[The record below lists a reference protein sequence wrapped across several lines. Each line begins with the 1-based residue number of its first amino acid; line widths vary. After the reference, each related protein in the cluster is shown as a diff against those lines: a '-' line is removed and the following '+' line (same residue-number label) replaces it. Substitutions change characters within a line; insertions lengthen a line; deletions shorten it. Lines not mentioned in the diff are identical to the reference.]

1 MDIYSN
7 PNFTMSI
14 STSLIWLLT
23 SLNWFDPIDD
33 PYKNI
38 KSTDVVDASKLDDP
52 LRNGI
57 DAIGQGVGGI
67 KNDEITGFTDAKDT
81 LLSGIQNGI
90 NRFLGFLAL
99 IALIYL
105 IIQGIKLLLNPKDD
119 EVKKIQGHI
128 KAAARAIGGIGLS
141 RLFVSFVFRAI
152 GQFIGA

>member
-1 MDIYSN
+1 
-7 PNFTMSI
+7 
-14 STSLIWLLT
+14 L
-23 SLNWFDPIDD
+23 
-33 PYKNI
+33 
-38 KSTDVVDASKLDDP
+38 
-52 LRNGI
+52 G
-57 DAIGQGVGGI
+57 
-67 KNDEITGFTDAKDT
+67 
-81 LLSGIQNGI
+81 GIQNGI

-119 EVKKIQGHI
+119 EVKKIQEHI